1 MSGKAAVEKGS
12 LRALLR
18 ALLAWAVAAVVL
30 CFVSALL
37 IRAFAIPSAQ
47 YGYLSSALSFLCAL
61 IAGAVGARGSTPGS
75 VLLGAGALALAL
87 LTLGC
92 IVGGRLPEP
101 SAVLSVG
108 CFSFVGFLLGGLLGS
123 RKKAETKRSSFHAKK
138 KQNRKS

>member
-1 MSGKAAVEKGS
+1 MSVKAVVEKGS
-12 LRALLR
+12 LRSVFR
-18 ALLAWAVAAVVL
+18 SLLAWAVAALLL

-61 IAGAVGARGSTPGS
+61 IAGLCGARGSTPGS
-75 VLLGAGALALAL
+75 VLLGAATLALAL

-92 IVGGRLPEP
+92 IIGSRLPEP

-108 CFSFVGFLLGGLLGS
+108 CFSFTGFLLGGLLAN
-123 RKKAETKRSSFHAKK
+123 RKKAETKRSSFRTKK